1 MAAFDLE
8 KAKNGAE
15 LVTFD
20 NRPAKIIY
28 WNKKGKYPLVVLIDY
43 GDNEII
49 KSCDINGN
57 FNTNGSAIF
66 GKGYLEIKD

>member
-15 LVTFD
+15 LVTSD

-28 WNKKGKYPLVVLIDY
+28 WNKKGEYPLVVLIDY

-57 FNTNGSAIF
+57 FNTISAIF